1 MKTSSAEKLQEIKLK
16 TMGSGPHNTIGV
28 VYDDFKALFKIIAE
42 QEEEIMEL
50 EKYGNHNCWTCN
62 CF

>member
-28 VYDDFKALFKIIAE
+28 VYDDFKALFKIIEE
-42 QEEEIMEL
+42 QEEEL
-50 EKYGNHNCWTCN
+50 ALLRSDYRCLAGLV
-62 CF
+62 